1 MCLSKR
7 SELRHIDPKAQTER
21 WDIFDSLSQLN
32 SLKYKSSRREVSDMK
47 KVLSADVLSPI
58 LAYMRL
64 DAPHKMILESIPR
77 EKENAH
83 FSIVDYRPVSE
94 VKFEHGVLYYNDQIV
109 EEDPLDLLN
118 QGVTIIRCR

>member
-1 MCLSKR
+1 VWDNLDRLSKR
-7 SELRHIDPKAQTER
+7 SRVR
-21 WDIFDSLSQLN
+21 LN
-32 SLKYKSSRREVSDMK
+32 SLEYKSSRREVSDMK

-118 QGVTIIRCR
+118 QGVTIIRRR

>member
-1 MCLSKR
+1 
-7 SELRHIDPKAQTER
+7 
-21 WDIFDSLSQLN
+21 
-32 SLKYKSSRREVSDMK
+32 MK

-77 EKENAH
+77 EKENAR
-83 FSIVDYRPVSE
+83 FSIVAYRPVSE

-109 EEDPLDLLN
+109 EEDPLDFLN
-118 QGVTIIRCR
+118 RITVKTKTSEASF